1 MPILVSWLLVKTYK
15 IAYFTRSISQVM
27 SKQQQSKG
35 KPQATQPANTKTE
48 PLQATQTGPKAGLSH
63 FTILSL
69 VLAALSFALYF
80 NSLHNG
86 FVMDDV
92 IMVKENTIVAKGFA
106 GIMELLATPHMRGYL
121 IIPNDT
127 YRPLS
132 LVMFAIEHE
141 FFGLNPAPYH
151 FFNIVVFAGCVVLFF
166 SFLHR
171 FFDGQ
176 KIIVAFI
183 GAFLFAIHPTHT
195 EVVANIKSR
204 DELLCFFFA
213 FMSLN
218 IFMKYMKEGKI
229 QHLLIGIFTLYLSFI
244 SKENVITFIGVVPV
258 LFFLFKNDSKQ
269 RALFITLGTVLSTIA
284 FIAIRAVILD
294 KYAANETRQIEF
306 IDNALTQA
314 PDFMTRI
321 ATSIQISG
329 KYLAL
334 LFIPYP
340 LVCNYSYNAI
350 PYASFANVGV
360 IASMAAYGFMIWSA
374 VTRFIKNNKDPLAF
388 AILFYLATIALFNNM
403 FILIGAEM
411 GERFLFM
418 ASAGWCMAGAF
429 AVDRWI
435 LKGETPDISALKSP
449 KILAI
454 LVPLLLVFGGLT
466 IARNA
471 DWKDSVSLYR
481 TDLAKS
487 PNDSRLN
494 YYLGTALAE
503 SLYAEETDPVKKKE
517 IDKEAKEHL
526 RVALSIYPQF
536 TEANAEMGRIFD
548 RLQQYDS
555 AEYYDKR
562 TLQLNPNHPIATN
575 NLGSV
580 YMATGKYREAIATF
594 KRALVVNPNF
604 VLAYFNMGRTY
615 NQLKEYDSAIYNY
628 KKMLEFQP
636 GYPEAIQETGVAYF
650 SKGQYDS
657 AEVYF
662 KKALVINPNEANMI
676 NNLGA
681 IYLNTKNY
689 PQAIVMFSKSLSLNP
704 NYINAY
710 SNLGR
715 AYFFNKQY
723 DLCIQTISKQLSLDP
738 KQVTNIPYIAL
749 SYQAL
754 GNLEQ
759 ARKYEAVSKQ
769 YFSDFKLK

>member
-1 MPILVSWLLVKTYK
+1 
-15 IAYFTRSISQVM
+15 M
-27 SKQQQSKG
+27 SKQQQSKT
-35 KPQATQPANTKTE
+35 KPPAPQQVKPKVEPRQAD
-48 PLQATQTGPKAGLSH
+48 QTGPKAGLSN
-63 FTILSL
+63 FTILSIIL
-69 VLAALSFALYF
+69 TIVSFALYF
-80 NSLHNG
+80 NTLQNG

-92 IMVKENTIVAKGFA
+92 IMVKENTIVAKGFD
-106 GIMELLATPHMRGYL
+106 GIMELLTTPHMRGYL

-132 LVMFAIEHE
+132 LVMFAIEHQ
-141 FFGLNPAPYH
+141 FFGLNPMPYH
-151 FFNIVVFAGCVVLFF
+151 FFNIVVFAGCVLMFF
-166 SFLHR
+166 SFLNR
-171 FFDGQ
+171 FFDDK

-213 FMSLN
+213 FLSLN
-218 IFMKYMKEGKI
+218 LFLKYMKEGKI
-229 QHLLIGIFTLYLSFI
+229 IQLILGIFTMYLSFI

-258 LFFLFKNDSKQ
+258 LFFLFKNEYKQ
-269 RALFITLGTVLSTIA
+269 RALFITAGTVLSTIA
-284 FIAIRAVILD
+284 FIAIRAIILD
-294 KYAANETRQIEF
+294 KYGANETRQIEF

-314 PDFMTRI
+314 PDFITRI

-329 KYLAL
+329 KYLYL
-334 LFIPYP
+334 LFIPAP
-340 LVCNYSYNAI
+340 LICNYSYNAI
-350 PYASFANVGV
+350 PYASFTNIGV
-360 IASMAAYGFMIWSA
+360 IASIIAYSFMIWYA
-374 VTRFIKNNKDPLAF
+374 VTRLIKNSKDPLAF
-388 AILFYLATIALFNNM
+388 AIIFYLATIALFNNM

-435 LKGETPDISALKSP
+435 LKGEIPDLNALKTP
-449 KILAI
+449 KFLAI
-454 LVPLLLVFGGLT
+454 LIPLLLIFGGLT

-471 DWKDSVSLYR
+471 DWKDSVTLYR
-481 TDLAKS
+481 TDLPKS

-503 SLYAEETDPVKKKE
+503 SLYAEETDSLKKKE
-517 IDKEAKEHL
+517 IDKEAKEYI
-526 RVALSIYPQF
+526 RTALSIYPDF
-536 TEANAEMGRIFD
+536 TEANAEMGRIAD
-548 RLQQYDS
+548 RQHLYDT

-580 YMATGKYREAIATF
+580 YMATGKYRAAIATF

-615 NQLKEYDSAIYNY
+615 NQLKEYDSAIFNY

-636 GYPEAIQETGVAYF
+636 GYPEAIQEIGVAYF

-662 KKALVINPNEANMI
+662 KKALAINPNEPNMI

-689 PQAIVMFSKSLSLNP
+689 PQAIIQFSKSISLNP
-704 NYINAY
+704 NYVNAY

-723 DLCIQTISKQLSLDP
+723 ELCIQTFNKQLSLDP
-738 KQVTNIPYIAL
+738 KQVVNIPYIAL

-754 GNLEQ
+754 GNMEQ
-759 ARKYEAVSKQ
+759 AHKYEAISRQ

>member
-1 MPILVSWLLVKTYK
+1 
-15 IAYFTRSISQVM
+15 M